1 MLLNLGAWQRG
12 LAGALLALAV
22 AGCGDAPAPKL
33 PNAAAEVAE
42 YVGSAACA
50 GCHAAQYDA
59 WLGSHHRLAMAVPS
73 LATVVGDFD
82 GAVLQH
88 SAGLAEFS
96 GADGR
101 YAIRTEGPTGE
112 TANFEVRYTFGV
124 HPLQQYLLPL
134 PDGRLQASNV
144 AWDAIESR
152 WFHLRPGE
160 NIGHEDV
167 LHWTQPSHNWNF
179 MCADCHSTAVTKG
192 YDAKARRYQTRFAEV
207 SVGCEACHGPGSAH
221 AAPPVGK
228 ARPAL
233 ARLRDQQAEIN
244 ACAPC
249 HSRRG
254 QLADGFAP
262 QRSYFDHYLPVL
274 LDDGLYHADGQIL
287 DEVYVHGSFLQSRMH
302 EAGVTCGD
310 CHEPHSAKLRVEG
323 NALCVGCHNEAGHP
337 DFPSLPLGRYDS
349 ASHHLHEPGG
359 PGSECVNC
367 HMPTRTYMVIDD
379 RRDHSFRVPRPD
391 LSAATEAPD
400 ACTAC
405 HQDRDPEWAKRVLE
419 DAFGPPSR
427 DHFGPTF
434 AAARAGLG
442 EAEQPLAAIAE
453 DSEQPAIV
461 RATALSLMA
470 AYDRATSGLALEAAL
485 HDAHPLVRIG
495 ALRGAARW
503 PPERRWRQS
512 RHLLDDARLAVR
524 TEAALLLAP
533 ALNGLAAGERAKL
546 EAGIAEY
553 LEVQAFNADR
563 AEAQTN
569 IGNLHLATDAPA
581 QAETAFKEAL
591 RLNAQWVPALVN
603 LADLYRATGR
613 DEQGGDLL
621 LRATKMAPHSP
632 EAALARGLWLVRQ
645 SRDAEALPLFAEAV
659 RLAPN
664 GVRYAYV
671 YAVALHSANQS
682 EQALEVADEALARWP
697 KDQQLLRAAFSIARD
712 RNLEEKMAAYRT
724 RLSQPR

>member
-1 MLLNLGAWQRG
+1 MS
-12 LAGALLALAV
+12 
-22 AGCGDAPAPKL
+22 
-33 PNAAAEVAE
+33 E
-42 YVGSAACA
+42 
-50 GCHAAQYDA
+50 
-59 WLGSHHRLAMAVPS
+59 PS
-73 LATVVGDFD
+73 PTAVVGDFD
-82 GAVLQH
+82 DAVLQH
-88 SAGLAEFS
+88 GEGLTEFS
-96 GADGR
+96 SADGR
-101 YAIRTEGPTGE
+101 YAIRTKGPAGE
-112 TANFEVRYTFGV
+112 TADFEVRYTFGIE
-124 HPLQQYLLPL
+124 PLQQYLLPL
-134 PDGRLQASNV
+134 PHGRLQASNV
-144 AWDAIESR
+144 AWDAVQGQ

-192 YDAKARRYQTRFAEV
+192 YDAKAHRYETRFAEV

-221 AAPPVGK
+221 AGPPVGN

-233 ARLRDQQAEIN
+233 ARLGDQQAEIN

-249 HSRRG
+249 HSRRS

-262 QRSYFDHYLPVL
+262 QRSYFDHYSPVL
-274 LDDGLYHADGQIL
+274 LDESLYHADGQIL
-287 DEVYVHGSFLQSRMH
+287 DEVYVYGSFLQSRMH

-310 CHEPHSAKLRVEG
+310 CHEPHSAELRTAG

-349 ASHHLHEPGG
+349 VSHLLHEPGS
-359 PGSECVNC
+359 PGAECVNC
-367 HMPTRTYMVIDD
+367 HMPARTYMVIDD

-391 LSAATEAPD
+391 LSSVTKAPD

-434 AAARAGLG
+434 DAARAGLDK
-442 EAEQPLAAIAE
+442 AEKPLVAVAG
-453 DSEQPAIV
+453 DSKQPAIV
-461 RATALSLMA
+461 RSTALSLMVH
-470 AYDRATSGLALEAAL
+470 YDRADSGLALEAAL
-485 HDAHPLVRIG
+485 HHAHPLVRLG

-503 PPERRWRQS
+503 PPERRWRQA

-524 TEAALLLAP
+524 TEAAMLLAP
-533 ALNGLAAGERAKL
+533 ALNSLTGGERAKL
-546 EAGIAEY
+546 QAGIEEY

-563 AEAQTN
+563 AEAQSN
-569 IGNLHLATDAPA
+569 IGSLQWAIGAPA
-581 QAETAFKEAL
+581 EAEAAFQEAL
-591 RLNAQWVPALVN
+591 ALNAQWVPAMVN

-613 DEQGGDLL
+613 DEQGGELL
-621 LRATKMAPHSP
+621 LRATTTAPDSP

-645 SRDAEALPLFAEAV
+645 DRDSEALPLFAEAV

-664 GVRYAYV
+664 VVRYAYV

-682 EQALEVADEALARWP
+682 EQALQVVDEALSRWP
-697 KDQQLLRAAFSIARD
+697 SDQRLLRAAFGIARD
-712 RNLEEKMAAYRT
+712 LNLEESMAAYRT
-724 RLSQPR
+724 RLNQPH